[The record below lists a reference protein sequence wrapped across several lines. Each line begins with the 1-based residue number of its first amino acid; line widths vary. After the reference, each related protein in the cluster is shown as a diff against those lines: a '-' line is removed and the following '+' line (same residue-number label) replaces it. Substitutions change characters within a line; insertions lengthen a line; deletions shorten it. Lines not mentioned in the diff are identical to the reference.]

1 MCLVDACSLHAS
13 HTAETARLSVSASS
27 KEIASGTTR
36 RAAMR
41 ALRGGMTQ
49 DLRTA
54 CATTNHKEP
63 L

>member
-1 MCLVDACSLHAS
+1 MCLVDAGSLHAS
-13 HTAETARLSVSASS
+13 HTAEAARLSVSASS

-36 RAAMR
+36 AAMR
-41 ALRGGMTQ
+41 ALRRFGMTQ

-54 CATTNHKEP
+54 CETNQKE